1 MRLHFRPQ
9 LLLVL
14 AAAACS
20 SSSGGGT
27 GADASTP
34 CNENPWECP
43 SAQTCWPASASAYSC
58 MNAGPGKLGASCQN
72 TIASPT
78 CGAGL
83 ACFQAIGASGGSCVA
98 FCSTTDTKHA
108 CTGGLVCETVTLGGA
123 GGPQFS
129 VCVSPPGSDAGTDA
143 PHGDTGAD
151 SPPRDAPASDA
162 PAADAPAADSPA
174 ADSPPSG

>member
-1 MRLHFRPQ
+1 MRLHPLRLT
-9 LLLVL
+9 LLAL
-14 AAAACS
+14 AATACS
-20 SSSGGGT
+20 SSSGGT
-27 GADASTP
+27 EADAATTP

-43 SAQTCWPASASAYSC
+43 SSQTCWPASASAYSC

-83 ACFQAIGASGGSCVA
+83 ACFQALGATGGSCVA
-98 FCSTTDTKHA
+98 YCSTTDTNHA
-108 CTGGLVCETVTLGGA
+108 CTGGLVCETVTLVSA

-143 PHGDTGAD
+143 PHGDTGTDSAPPAD
-151 SPPRDAPASDA
+151 SPP
-162 PAADAPAADSPA
+162 ADSPA
-174 ADSPPSG
+174 ADAPPSG